1 MLSGV
6 ARRDI
11 DRLQDEIQELFAD
24 LWQVPR
30 FAGLRRGLRPEVDC
44 YQTEDPPRLI
54 VVVEV
59 AGVDPERIQIMATAD
74 SLVVSGERRRAKDP
88 GRVYQQAEIEYG
100 PFERRVALTEAV
112 DPSDATAT
120 YNRGLLTVT
129 LPLATQP
136 ARTVRVAIDV
146 SARP

>member
-1 MLSGV
+1 M

-44 YQTEDPPRLI
+44 YRTEDPPRLI

-59 AGVDPERIQIMATAD
+59 AGVDADDIRIMASSDA
-74 SLVVSGERRRAKDP
+74 LVVSGERKRPKDP
-88 GRVYQQAEIEYG
+88 GRIYQQAEIEYG
-100 PFERRVALTEAV
+100 PFERRVALADEV
-112 DPSDATAT
+112 DAGAATASYT
-120 YNRGLLTVT
+120 RGLLTIS
-129 LPLATQP
+129 LPIASRP
-136 ARTVRVAIDV
+136 AGSVKVAIDV
-146 SARP
+146 TARP